1 MQESILKTIKSLLQ
15 LEEDITDFDNDLIV
29 LINSSLSKL
38 YQVGIGAKAFRITGG
53 SETWDQLLT
62 NEEYLDAIKEVVY
75 IDVKLV
81 FDPPTSSMVMEALKG
96 VRQEDVDR
104 IEMQIEATETKDPED
119 QDKYVVDYN
128 TDVINKPTLDGTLLQ
143 GDVQMNLASK
153 DYVDNTIGEI
163 EDGYY

>member
-15 LEEDITDFDNDLIV
+15 LEEDITDFDNDLVV

-38 YQVGIGAKAFRITGG
+38 YQVGVGAKAFRITGD
-53 SETWDQLLT
+53 SETWGQLLT

-81 FDPPTSSMVMEALKG
+81 FDPPTSSMVMEALKN

-104 IEMQIEATETKDPED
+104 IEMQIEVTENPNPED
-119 QDKYVVDYN
+119 QGKYVVDYN

-143 GDVQMNLASK
+143 GDVRMNLADE
-153 DYVDNTIGEI
+153 DYVDNKIGEI